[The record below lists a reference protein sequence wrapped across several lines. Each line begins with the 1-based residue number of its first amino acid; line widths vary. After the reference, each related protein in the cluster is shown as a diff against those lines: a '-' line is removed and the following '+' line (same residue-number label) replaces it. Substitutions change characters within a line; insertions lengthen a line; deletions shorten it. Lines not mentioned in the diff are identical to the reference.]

1 MNRAAERRCI
11 AASSRA
17 ISTAREP
24 LTDVQRRGT
33 QPHGAGVAFH
43 RGARHL
49 TAAPNASL
57 RHHLIAGDFSRW
69 VKEVI
74 GDQVAHIENQYS
86 ANREKAETRAAID
99 ARRA

>member
-17 ISTAREP
+17 ISTAREL

-43 RGARHL
+43 RGVRHL
-49 TAAPNASL
+49 TAAPNGSL

-69 VKEVI
+69 GQRSAIRWRTSKTST
-74 GDQVAHIENQYS
+74 S
-86 ANREKAETRAAID
+86 ANREKAEPRAAID